1 MIWKSVNFHGI
12 HYTVLLLPCIFIFFI
27 WMLQTVPVNP
37 KPFLN
42 NLTGKR
48 VIVKLKWGMEYKGMR
63 LSMVV
68 CFCTIMWMWAW
79 LVYQVINISF
89 FTFSFS
95 FLEVLLSTIRFIFF
109 AFVSVFRFSRLSG
122 FIHEPAGIT
131 LNCIFLF
138 MCVFLLWRYYVLNA
152 CTCAYSWKHVNRLFR
167 IMGWFTVPQLP
178 CCIVYAV

>member
-1 MIWKSVNFHGI
+1 MIRKSEFPW
-12 HYTVLLLPCIFIFFI
+12 YTVLLLPCIFIFFI

-109 AFVSVFRFSRLSG
+109 LLLYLFSGFLVSVDSYMNLQVLLWTVFSFSCMVFYSG
-122 FIHEPAGIT
+122 GIT
-131 LNCIFLF
+131 FW
-138 MCVFLLWRYYVLNA
+138 MHACV
-152 CTCAYSWKHVNRLFR
+152 R
-167 IMGWFTVPQLP
+167 ILESMW
-178 CCIVYAV
+178 IVCFI